1 MRTRMYERDAALAA
15 VRRLLDATYTGH
27 GGMVF
32 VVAAAGLGKTSVLD
46 AAVREASTRFDVRIG
61 RADAVEATLPY
72 GLIGQALG
80 EDAEP
85 ADGEPA
91 GDLPAASRYYATLR
105 RVRRLAADRP
115 LLLAFDDL
123 HWSDPD
129 SLALVHLLCRRA
141 PELPVA
147 VVATARPW
155 PDAALRM
162 AEQLAAHALADIQ
175 RLPPLSDRAARAV
188 LRDRFGELGREA
200 IERAVAACDGN
211 PLLLELAAPNP
222 HAEATDAGQAP
233 GEPTRRLLL
242 ARFSAADPAT
252 QAYVRAAS
260 VLGVQFRPAIAAP
273 LAELPAER
281 AAGIVENL
289 VRADLLRE
297 DDQGG
302 LRFRHA
308 LLRQAVYDDLPAP
321 TRAYLHQ
328 RAFRTLL
335 TAGVAAGE
343 AAEHAVAADL
353 AGDRQAIATL
363 ADAGRAALHAGAV
376 HAAGRHL
383 RAAVRLAGDDAT
395 AGLRIDLARALLA
408 GGASQDA
415 AAVLDRLLTTPEL
428 PVQTRLAAQLL
439 RGQAAF
445 NTGATRQ
452 AGGLFDAVARSAGAD
467 HPDVAVR
474 ALLAHALQSWA
485 RLGPRAALPVAA
497 RARQLTSDAEPYLRA
512 CADAAWALCA
522 WLTGDPAALPAA
534 EAVAD
539 AVPPPASSADIAN
552 WGFDPAAVPADIAV
566 WAERFPLAERLFA
579 DALRAAEQRGQPF
592 LLFHAALSHADML
605 IRLGRLA
612 EAVAMAERACDA
624 GELLP
629 VGLPLARAAKGLAL
643 AECGRLAEA
652 TRYVDPADDTG
663 WYLSAGYQ
671 LRLRGVLA
679 YRRGETDAACASFD
693 RLAQQAD
700 RCGLADPSQIPWAAD
715 ALDAYLAANR
725 LDDAGR
731 LAHRLAGCRL
741 PSRWPRATAA
751 AGRGALAA
759 HGGDLDL
766 AETCLAEAVRLLRDV
781 PMPLAQ
787 CRTITAYGAVLTR
800 QGRPDRARPLLAEA
814 VRLAERCG
822 AGWYA
827 ERAATQLRRAGGRA
841 GRLPPGELSPQE
853 KAVARLARAGRSN
866 RQIADELFLSV
877 NTVETHLAHAYRKL
891 GITRR
896 RELADRNLD

>member
-15 VRRLLDATYTGH
+15 VRRLLDAAYTGH

-46 AAVREASTRFDVRIG
+46 AAVQEAWTRFDVRIG

-72 GLIGQALG
+72 GLVGQALG

-105 RVRRLAADRP
+105 RVRRQAADRP

-200 IERAVAACDGN
+200 VERAVSACDGN

-222 HAEATDAGQAP
+222 HAKAADAGAAP

-260 VLGVQFRPAIAAP
+260 VLGVQFRPAIAAA

-281 AAGIVENL
+281 AVGIVENL

-353 AGDRQAIATL
+353 VGDRQAIATL
-363 ADAGRAALHAGAV
+363 GDAGRAALHAGAV
-376 HAAGRHL
+376 RAAGRHL

-395 AGLRIDLARALLA
+395 ADLRIDLARALLA
-408 GGASQDA
+408 DGASQDA

-428 PVQTRLAAQLL
+428 PEQTRLQAQLL

-452 AGGLFDAVARSAGAD
+452 AGGLFDAVARTAGTD

-485 RLGPRAALPVAA
+485 RLGPRAALPVAS
-497 RARQLTSDAEPYLRA
+497 RARQLTSDSEPYLRA

-522 WLTGDPAALPAA
+522 WLTGDPAALPVA

-539 AVPPPASSADIAN
+539 AVPRRRRPPTSRTGASTRRPYPPTSPSGPSVSRSPNGCSPTRCTRPNNTA
-552 WGFDPAAVPADIAV
+552 
-566 WAERFPLAERLFA
+566 
-579 DALRAAEQRGQPF
+579 
-592 LLFHAALSHADML
+592 SHSCCSTPHCRM
-605 IRLGRLA
+605 RT
-612 EAVAMAERACDA
+612 C
-624 GELLP
+624 
-629 VGLPLARAAKGLAL
+629 
-643 AECGRLAEA
+643 
-652 TRYVDPADDTG
+652 
-663 WYLSAGYQ
+663 SAGWA
-671 LRLRGVLA
+671 GW
-679 YRRGETDAACASFD
+679 RR
-693 RLAQQAD
+693 R
-700 RCGLADPSQIPWAAD
+700 RPWPSGPATPPSC
-715 ALDAYLAANR
+715 
-725 LDDAGR
+725 
-731 LAHRLAGCRL
+731 CRSA
-741 PSRWPRATAA
+741 SRWP
-751 AGRGALAA
+751 GR
-759 HGGDLDL
+759 
-766 AETCLAEAVRLLRDV
+766 RRDW
-781 PMPLAQ
+781 PWPS
-787 CRTITAYGAVLTR
+787 
-800 QGRPDRARPLLAEA
+800 
-814 VRLAERCG
+814 
-822 AGWYA
+822 
-827 ERAATQLRRAGGRA
+827 AGGWPR
-841 GRLPPGELSPQE
+841 PPGTSTRPTTP
-853 KAVARLARAGRSN
+853 AGTCRPATSSGCAGCSRTARRGPTRPAPPSTGWRS
-866 RQIADELFLSV
+866 RPTGAAWS
-877 NTVETHLAHAYRKL
+877 
-891 GITRR
+891 TRR
-896 RELADRNLD
+896 RSRGRPTPSTRTSPPIVSTTPGAWSTGWSAAGCPAGGPGQPRPPGAARWPSIAGTSTSRRPASPRRYACCGTSRCHWPSAGPSPPTERC

>member
-1 MRTRMYERDAALAA
+1 MRTRMYERDAVLAA
-15 VRRLLDATYTGH
+15 VRRLLDAAYAGH

-46 AAVREASTRFDVRIG
+46 AAVQEAWTRFDVRIG

-85 ADGEPA
+85 ADGERVD
-91 GDLPAASRYYATLR
+91 DLPAASRYYATLR
-105 RVRRLAADRP
+105 RVRRQAADRP

-200 IERAVAACDGN
+200 VERAVAACDGN

-222 HAEATDAGQAP
+222 HAEAADAGAAP
-233 GEPTRRLLL
+233 GEPARRLLL

-260 VLGVQFRPAIAAP
+260 VLGVQFRPAIAAA

-281 AAGIVENL
+281 AVGIVEDL

-376 HAAGRHL
+376 QAAGRHL
-383 RAAVRLAGDDAT
+383 RAAVRLAGDDAAT
-395 AGLRIDLARALLA
+395 AELRIDLARALLA

-415 AAVLDRLLTTPEL
+415 AAVLDRLLTSPEL
-428 PVQTRLAAQLL
+428 PVQTRL
-439 RGQAAF
+439 
-445 NTGATRQ
+445 TGATAAR
-452 AGGLFDAVARSAGAD
+452 AGGLQHRRDTAGRR
-467 HPDVAVR
+467 AVR
-474 ALLAHALQSWA
+474 RGRPDRRH
-485 RLGPRAALPVAA
+485 RPPRRGRPRAARPRVAELGPA
-497 RARQLTSDAEPYLRA
+497 RPAGGAAGGRPGAPADLR
-512 CADAAWALCA
+512 C
-522 WLTGDPAALPAA
+522 GALPAGLRRRRLG
-534 EAVAD
+534 AVRLAD
-539 AVPPPASSADIAN
+539 RRSGRAAGRRGGRRCRPPA
-552 WGFDPAAVPADIAV
+552 GVGRRHRELGLRPGGRTRRHRRLGRTFPARRTAVRRRAARGRTTRPAVPAVPRRTVACGH
-566 WAERFPLAERLFA
+566 
-579 DALRAAEQRGQPF
+579 ALP
-592 LLFHAALSHADML
+592 
-605 IRLGRLA
+605 
-612 EAVAMAERACDA
+612 
-624 GELLP
+624 
-629 VGLPLARAAKGLAL
+629 
-643 AECGRLAEA
+643 
-652 TRYVDPADDTG
+652 TG
-663 WYLSAGYQ
+663 
-671 LRLRGVLA
+671 
-679 YRRGETDAACASFD
+679 
-693 RLAQQAD
+693 
-700 RCGLADPSQIPWAAD
+700 P
-715 ALDAYLAANR
+715 
-725 LDDAGR
+725 AGR
-731 LAHRLAGCRL
+731 GGGHGRAGLRRRRVAAGR
-741 PSRWPRATAA
+741 PPAGPGGEGTGPGRVRA
-751 AGRGALAA
+751 AGRGHPVRRPGRRHRLVPVGRLPAPAA
-759 HGGDLDL
+759 RGARVPPGGDRRGL
-766 AETCLAEAVRLLRDV
+766 RLLR
-781 PMPLAQ
+781 PA
-787 CRTITAYGAVLTR
+787 GAA
-800 QGRPDRARPLLAEA
+800 GRPVRPGRPVADP
-814 VRLAERCG
+814 VGGRRPRRVPG
-822 AGWYA
+822 RQSSRRR
-827 ERAATQLRRAGGRA
+827 RAAGRPA
-841 GRLPPGELSPQE
+841 GRLPAAQP
-853 KAVARLARAGRSN
+853 VAQGDRGRRARRAGRHMAGTST
-866 RQIADELFLSV
+866 S
-877 NTVETHLAHAYRKL
+877 
-891 GITRR
+891 RR
-896 RELADRNLD
+896 PASPRRYACCGTSRCRWHSAGR